1 MHRSRASKLWM
12 VTLSF
17 FFFLFG
23 VVAFP
28 CENQIKDQPRESGA
42 KTLFT
47 RTSCDSYIPRSKISL
62 LEVMR
67 NINNFKHSN
76 GFYGAYSK
84 C

>member
-1 MHRSRASKLWM
+1 MHRSSASKLRM
-12 VTLSF
+12 VTLSILF
-17 FFFLFG
+17 FFG

-67 NINNFKHSN
+67 SINKFKHSN